1 MKIRSKEAILGNIQN
16 LPKDEQSLWIEL
28 AKLEV
33 LLDIRHNLDRINQAL
48 KDIRDSLEKVE

>member
-1 MKIRSKEAILGNIQN
+1 MRSKEAILGNIQN